1 MWGLD
6 GSLTILFSPEWTF
19 GLNYSYLGMTEFFN
33 PITKNY
39 DPINAPRHKA
49 GLKINYKPRKHPFDL
64 TIKARYVDG
73 FKWSSVSYYGN
84 IKTYTILDLHLGYE
98 LNKNIKMNLTVN
110 NIFDNKHIEIIG
122 GPSLGQII
130 MLRLETKL

>member
-6 GSLTILFSPEWTF
+6 GSLTFLFSPEWTF

-33 PITKNY
+33 PITQNY

-64 TIKARYVDG
+64 TINARYVDG
-73 FKWSSVSYYGN
+73 FKWSSGIYYGN
-84 IKTYTILDLHLGYE
+84 IKTYSILDLHLGYE
-98 LNKNIKMNLTVN
+98 ITNNLKVNFTINNVLNNYHT
-110 NIFDNKHIEIIG
+110 EIIG
-122 GPSLGQII
+122 GPRLGRVFLI
-130 MLRLETKL
+130 RLNTNF

>member
-1 MWGLD
+1 MGTTD
-6 GSLTILFSPEWTF
+6 
-19 GLNYSYLGMTEFFN
+19 FFN
-33 PITKNY
+33 PITKAKES
-39 DPINAPRHKA
+39 INSPKHKA
-49 GLKINYKPRKHPFDL
+49 GLKLQYNSSKYPGTL
-64 TIKARYVDG
+64 SLNGRYVDG
-73 FKWSSVSYYGN
+73 YKWSSGIYFGD
-84 IKTYTILDLHLGYE
+84 IKAYTIFDLHLGYE